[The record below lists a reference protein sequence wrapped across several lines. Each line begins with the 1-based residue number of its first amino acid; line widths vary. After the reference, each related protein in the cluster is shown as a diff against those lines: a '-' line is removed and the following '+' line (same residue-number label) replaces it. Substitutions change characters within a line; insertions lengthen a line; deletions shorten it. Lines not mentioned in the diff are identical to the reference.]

1 MFDMTKD
8 IRSLT
13 EFKRHTVNFMK
24 RIQTRHTPMIL
35 TVNGKAALVVQDPVS
50 YQKAEA
56 AFGLADTMSAVEE
69 GLRQA
74 DHGEGMTLGVF
85 EKKMRKKYGI
95 SR

>member
-13 EFKRHTVNFMK
+13 EFKRNTVDFMK
-24 RIQTRHTPMIL
+24 RIQRRHTPMIL

-50 YQKAEA
+50 YQKAEV

-74 DHGEGMTLGVF
+74 DHGEQIEIGKQFLA
-85 EKKMRKKYGI
+85 
-95 SR
+95 